1 MEKTTRDHAEIQRW
15 AEKLGGKPAIID
27 HPIARADK
35 RGIRIEFPGES
46 REVLMSETQPASWD
60 EFFTIFEEQGLL
72 ITYEDDPQGG
82 DPADWYHYEKRQAED
97 EGVDET

>member
-1 MEKTTRDHAEIQRW
+1 
-15 AEKLGGKPAIID
+15 
-27 HPIARADK
+27 
-35 RGIRIEFPGES
+35 
-46 REVLMSETQPASWD
+46 MSETQPASWD